1 MFTNNGYS
9 QLLMLC
15 CHCLH
20 CVSPFHK
27 NLRSQWLVPS
37 PYLPASSRVPE
48 PLHNLSCADQAVSIY
63 IKLRGKQKTIKLFF
77 SFYKVL
83 AVSVSANRF
92 KSLYKLYTVTRGF
105 MEIEI
110 RGRTFWFNPIPRKQN
125 KMWLVCCSL
134 VGAAQL
140 AVHQQVC
147 LFNDEVSDLAEWT
160 GEMGTRGSGD
170 FCILRLIQDFKLK
183 WN

>member
-1 MFTNNGYS
+1 MIFSVDNGAGARWAAACQNRYTS
-9 QLLMLC
+9 
-15 CHCLH
+15 
-20 CVSPFHK
+20 F
-27 NLRSQWLVPS
+27 LV
-37 PYLPASSRVPE
+37 L
-48 PLHNLSCADQAVSIY
+48 
-63 IKLRGKQKTIKLFF
+63 IKLFLFISSYGENRKPSNFFF
-77 SFYKVL
+77 SFYYKAL

-110 RGRTFWFNPIPRKQN
+110 RGRTFWFKPIPRKQN

>member
-1 MFTNNGYS
+1 MY
-9 QLLMLC
+9 
-15 CHCLH
+15 
-20 CVSPFHK
+20 VRK
-27 NLRSQWLVPS
+27 IKVW
-37 PYLPASSRVPE
+37 SSRWTMALVRGEQPRARTVTQ
-48 PLHNLSCADQAVSIY
+48 PFLCWSSCFYLYQVT
-63 IKLRGKQKTIKLFF
+63 GKTENHQTFFF
-77 SFYKVL
+77 SFYYKVL